1 MDKIAY
7 MIMAHRDENH
17 LRKLVERLNYNA
29 DFYIYILRLPIPKIG
44 FAP

>member
-1 MDKIAY
+1 MNKIAY

-29 DFYIYILRLPIPKIG
+29 DFYIYYR
-44 FAP
+44 